1 MTSTPLR
8 PHSTAPAGVDARHDE
23 FRDDAQSR
31 DEVRLRWRLRRLAYE
46 PTEPPAGSLLCPVT
60 VAPVPADLPDEP
72 GVQVE
77 MERWMRL
84 LVEVLAGRRPARQLS
99 GVAARPVLRY
109 LRVCAERL
117 SAPRGHAGVGV
128 RWPAQVITVRVCQ
141 PHEGAAE
148 VAGVCLLGGRVR
160 AVAVRFERCRSGA
173 WFCEVVRVG

>member
-1 MTSTPLR
+1 
-8 PHSTAPAGVDARHDE
+8 
-23 FRDDAQSR
+23 
-31 DEVRLRWRLRRLAYE
+31 LAYE
-46 PTEPPAGSLLCPVT
+46 PPQPPAGSLLCRV
-60 VAPVPADLPDEP
+60 VAVAVPADLPDDVA
-72 GVQVE
+72 VQVE

-109 LRVCAERL
+109 LRVCAEL
-117 SAPRGHAGVGV
+117 LAAPRGGAGVGM

-160 AVAVRFERCRSGA
+160 AVAVRFERDESGP